1 MSVKLMGREV
11 EKGRDLRKTNF
22 GGAQRKTL
30 NRMLPTTAHALLV
43 NLTFT
48 PYSQKREV

>member
-11 EKGRDLRKTNF
+11 EKRRDLRKTKF
-22 GGAQRKTL
+22 GGAQRKIL
-30 NRMLPTTAHALLV
+30 NQMLPTAVHALLV